1 MAACRALLEYWVATT
16 RRPEW
21 ISNSRYALSREA
33 LGLTQFPPPKSGQAL
48 VIVAWLG
55 LPSPIQQQR
64 ANAD

>member
-1 MAACRALLEYWVATT
+1 VATT